1 MITAVRNS
9 GGVTI
14 IDLAGNIKSPTDLD
28 DFSQAINA
36 EIEKSNI
43 NILLNFQEVS
53 FINSSGL
60 GRLILAAKKL
70 GEMDGTL
77 QIMNLSDD
85 LEELFTFTRLKDK
98 LTVHKDENEALKAM
112 SES

>member
-1 MITAVRNS
+1 MITAVRSN
-9 GGVTI
+9 GDVTI

-28 DFSQAINA
+28 DFSQSINA
-36 EIEKSNI
+36 EIDKTNK

-70 GEMDGTL
+70 AEMDGTL

-85 LEELFTFTRLKDK
+85 MEELFTFTRLKDK
-98 LTVHKDENEALKAM
+98 LTVHKNENEALKAM